1 MRNVVIAAAAA
12 ALLGGCAGHSNNRA
26 SAVRIGTV
34 PAEPS
39 EAVWHLRAGLNV
51 AALLCKGRGRV
62 AVAGAYQRFL
72 VRHRALLSAAYR
84 ADQRRHGS
92 GFERHET
99 QLYNRFANQRD
110 PAAFCR
116 RSAEVAEQANQMS
129 SAALAERAGAL
140 LGRID

>member
-1 MRNVVIAAAAA
+1 MRNLVVAAGAA
-12 ALLGGCAGHSNNRA
+12 ALLGACAGPSNNRA
-26 SAVRIGTV
+26 SAVRIGPA

-72 VRHRALLSAAYR
+72 ARHRALLNAAYQ

-99 QLYNRFANQRD
+99 QLYNHFANQRD
-110 PAAFCR
+110 PASFCR
-116 RSAEVAEQANQMS
+116 RAADIAERAGQMS